1 MPNAMAVSSK
11 TKIVLTIFVLKNC
24 VLPSKELSFVI
35 KIILTMSHG
44 QAALERGL
52 NINNCA
58 LNINISLEGV
68 IVKRLVKYHLLA
80 NNLRPRTIQITNS
93 MVTTFK
99 DACLKAFF
107 CIAFK
112 LLSLNIFFAFPF
124 QNREARNIFSK
135 SIGLLLCLCFV
146 GTKFVKNRR
155 GFCSVINHCKSF
167 VPFAEGI

>member
-112 LLSLNIFFAFPF
+112 LLSLNIFLPF
-124 QNREARNIFSK
+124 LFKIERQGISSVN
-135 SIGLLLCLCFV
+135 LLDYFYAYALLVLNLLKTGEVFV
-146 GTKFVKNRR
+146 V
-155 GFCSVINHCKSF
+155 
-167 VPFAEGI
+167 